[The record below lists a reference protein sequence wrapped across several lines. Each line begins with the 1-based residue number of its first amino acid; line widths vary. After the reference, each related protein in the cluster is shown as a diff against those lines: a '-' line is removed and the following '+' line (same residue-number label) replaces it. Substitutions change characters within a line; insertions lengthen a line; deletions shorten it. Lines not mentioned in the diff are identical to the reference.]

1 MSTDLRD
8 ACRQQ
13 LEAAGQTYSYY
24 SLAELAKTYPS
35 VARLPYSMK
44 VLLENLLRNQD
55 GSSVSAEDIEA
66 VATWSGKNDSPREIA
81 FRPSRVLI
89 QDFTGVPAVVDLAA
103 MRDAMGQIGGNT
115 EKINPPSPVDLV
127 IDHSVMVDHF
137 GSADAASRDTQIAFE
152 RNAVR

>member
-1 MSTDLRD
+1 MMSNDLRD

-55 GSSVSAEDIEA
+55 GSSVTAEDIEA

-81 FRPSRVLI
+81 SPDLADCADKAVISPMRIMPSCLVQPVRPARMLPVMPVRMARREERIAMVHFRPTV
-89 QDFTGVPAVVDLAA
+89 
-103 MRDAMGQIGGNT
+103 MAMGYHQNKTIQYKN
-115 EKINPPSPVDLV
+115 
-127 IDHSVMVDHF
+127 
-137 GSADAASRDTQIAFE
+137 R
-152 RNAVR
+152 